1 MASTDMSGSVPTAA
15 PTPSSLVGFSRL
27 GDLGWGLR
35 TADKRLRRDPFKAIS
50 VPLGSLRLAAQDVAL
65 SRRKQGFESPRERQN
80 KKSTLKR
87 LRFFQKMAH
96 FDSRWATRCSAFEPR
111 QVNWCSSFEPRQ
123 RLHLSRARVFV
134 HLLKRAMAGDRHD
147 FMRRRAKLGWTGG
160 SGLAQAVCRTMR
172 QVGLAAPVLELSA
185 KAVR

>member
-65 SRRKQGFESPRERQN
+65 SRRKQGFESPRERQC
-80 KKSTLKR
+80 KLLHFDLISLF
-87 LRFFQKMAH
+87 RFFPPARGWLGH
-96 FDSRWATRCSAFEPR
+96 SRSPCVPR
-111 QVNWCSSFEPRQ
+111 
-123 RLHLSRARVFV
+123 A
-134 HLLKRAMAGDRHD
+134 
-147 FMRRRAKLGWTGG
+147 
-160 SGLAQAVCRTMR
+160 
-172 QVGLAAPVLELSA
+172 
-185 KAVR
+185 